1 VSTTLD
7 VEVAKKFAT
16 DRKHNKIIEIVFDDI
31 TTKDAKIL
39 ENDYGFVNLKD
50 ISRFE

>member
-7 VEVAKKFAT
+7 IDIAKKFAT

-31 TTKDAKIL
+31 TTKNPKIL
-39 ENDYGFVNLKD
+39 
-50 ISRFE
+50 